1 MVKEQYHYYIKTLSQ
16 KIKEKFQ
23 RGYKQRN
30 EQLIQKR
37 TLVVNKHGKN
47 SLVNYR
53 HKWLRFRDVCDQP
66 ENNFLFHKA
75 TYKNL
80 QNYEKIKYTCH
91 KILKF
96 V

>member
-1 MVKEQYHYYIKTLSQ
+1 MVKEQYHYYIKILSQ

-47 SLVNYR
+47 SLVNFR
-53 HKWLRFRDVCDQP
+53 HKWLRFRDVCDQQ
-66 ENNFLFHKA
+66 ENNCLFHKA
-75 TYKNL
+75 T
-80 QNYEKIKYTCH
+80 
-91 KILKF
+91 
-96 V
+96 